1 MSTGYAVATES
12 TRQRGNPKRPG
23 FIKRWLYKVAE
34 EAWNYRQSHPDAIA
48 GGDRVHEGLSADPIR
63 INVYSARGG
72 KIVEVRSV
80 NSGSSGLNHPK
91 GYVGGNNA
99 TTYIITDQQDFTE
112 ELGKIISMESLRV

>member
-72 KIVEVRSV
+72 KIVEVRSY
-80 NSGSSGLNHPK
+80 SSSNGLSPK
-91 GYVGGNNA
+91 GHSGNNS

-112 ELGKIISMESLRV
+112 ELSKIISMESLRV